1 MQMLFLAVLLAAAAQ
16 APGAQPEA
24 RSLLGRP
31 LFPVPIPD
39 ERRQRLTQNLEQAR
53 AALRARPHDADA
65 LIWVGR
71 RTAYLG
77 HFREAIAVFTR
88 GLEKHP
94 ADARFLRHR
103 GHRYITV
110 RELDKAVADLTRAS
124 ELLRGRPDEVEPD
137 GEPNA
142 LGIPTSTLHFNVWY
156 HLGLA
161 HYLRG
166 DLEQALA
173 AYRRCLDVSRDNPD
187 RLVAT
192 SDWLY
197 MTMRRLGRAE
207 EAARVLAP
215 IAADMKVIENHAY
228 WHRLLMYQGQKTA
241 DELLG
246 PRGDGVELATYG
258 YGVGNWYLYNGQPDK
273 ARRVFAQ
280 VVAGPQW
287 AAFGF
292 IAAEA
297 ELSRMK

>member
-1 MQMLFLAVLLAAAAQ
+1 MPALAFCLMLAVAAQ
-16 APGAQPEA
+16 PSPPEA

-31 LFPVPIPD
+31 LFAPSIPE
-39 ERRQRLTQNLEQAR
+39 ERRPRLEHNLEEAR
-53 AALRARPHDADA
+53 REAAARPHDADA
-65 LIWVGR
+65 SIWLGR

-77 HFREAIAVFTR
+77 RFREAIAVYTR
-88 GLEKHP
+88 ALERHP
-94 ADARFLRHR
+94 GDPRLLRHR
-103 GHRYITV
+103 GHRFITV
-110 RELDKAVADLTRAS
+110 RELDKAVEDLTRAS

-166 DLEQALA
+166 DFERALA
-173 AYRRCLDVSRDNPD
+173 ACRRCLEVSRGNPD

-197 MTMRRLGRAE
+197 MTLRRLGRDQ
-207 EAARVLAP
+207 EAARVLVP
-215 IAADMKVIENHAY
+215 ITRDMKVIENHSY
-228 WHRLLMYQGQKTA
+228 WHRLLMYKGEKKPE
-241 DELLG
+241 ELLG
-246 PRGDGVELATYG
+246 PREDGVELATYG
-258 YGVGNWYLYNGQPDK
+258 YGVGNWYLYNGRSDE
-273 ARRVFAQ
+273 ARRVFER

-287 AAFGF
+287 PAFGF

-297 ELSRMK
+297 ELARMR

>member
-1 MQMLFLAVLLAAAAQ
+1 M
-16 APGAQPEA
+16 
-24 RSLLGRP
+24 
-31 LFPVPIPD
+31 PIPD

-65 LIWVGR
+65 IVWLGR

-77 HFREAIAVFTR
+77 RFREAIAVYTR

-94 ADARFLRHR
+94 ADPRLLRHR
-103 GHRYITV
+103 GHRYVTV
-110 RELDKAVADLTRAS
+110 RELDKAVADLTRAGD
-124 ELLRGRPDEVEPD
+124 LLRGQPDEVEPD

-166 DLEQALA
+166 DFEQALF

-197 MTMRRLGRAE
+197 MTLRRLGRAE
-207 EAARVLAP
+207 EATRVLVP
-215 IAADMKVIENHAY
+215 ITKDLKVIENHAY
-228 WHRLLMYQGQKTA
+228 WHRLLMYKGEKTA
-241 DELLG
+241 EELLG
-246 PRGDGVELATYG
+246 PRAAGGSVAQTRSGVSPRGSRGGIHSRREPPDAVELATYG
-258 YGVGNWYLYNGQPDK
+258 YGVGNWHLYNGRRDT
-273 ARRVFAQ
+273 ARQVFEQ

-297 ELSRMK
+297 ELARME